1 MIDAKQHL
9 LGIHRVRQAV
19 EPIMLRLASF
29 QPPQRPL
36 TGGLGICIGRRIF
49 HALIKRHGN
58 ITAQM
63 RLDTHAFL
71 RPHKN
76 PVAVQ
81 MGSKGHAL
89 FLNLTETGKGKHL
102 KAAAVSQNRAIP
114 PHELVKTSQGLDHV
128 ITGTKMKM
136 VGIAQFDLT
145 TQLFFQVE
153 RIDAAF
159 DGSLRTHVHEYRGLY
174 HTAMRALE
182 LSAPGA
188 ALLFDHFEHILLLF
202 MVNG

>member
-1 MIDAKQHL
+1 
-9 LGIHRVRQAV
+9 
-19 EPIMLRLASF
+19 MLRLAPL
-29 QPPQRPL
+29 QPPQGSL
-36 TGGLGICIGRRIF
+36 TGGFGICIGRRVF
-49 HALIKRHGN
+49 HTLVKRHGD

-63 RLDTHAFL
+63 RLDAHAFL

-89 FLNLTETGKGKHL
+89 FLNLAETGKGKYL

-128 ITGTKMKM
+128 ITGAQMKM

-145 TQLFFQVE
+145 TQLFLQVKG
-153 RIDAAF
+153 IDAAF
-159 DGSLRTHVHEYRGLY
+159 NGSLRAHVHEHRGLY
-174 HTAMRALE
+174 HAAVRTLKLA
-182 LSAPGA
+182 APGA

-202 MVNG
+202 WVNG